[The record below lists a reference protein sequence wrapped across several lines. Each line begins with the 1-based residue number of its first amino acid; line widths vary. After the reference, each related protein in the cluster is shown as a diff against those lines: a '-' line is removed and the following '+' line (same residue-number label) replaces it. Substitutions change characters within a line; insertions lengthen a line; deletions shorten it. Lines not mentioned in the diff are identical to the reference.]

1 MSNMNKKI
9 LLIFRNQLSR
19 IALKQLLEIATK
31 YYKKTGFRVAI
42 GDFKDDCRKVC
53 RFFVWVRLFR

>member
-31 YYKKTGFRVAI
+31 YYKKTGFLGEI
-42 GDFKDDCRKVC
+42 GDFKADGRTAC
-53 RFFVWVRLFR
+53 RFFF